1 MFTTKKER
9 FSPAEE
15 FSLSLLASEV
25 NGIEQELLWGNVA
38 PRSVLQELKYVSELT
53 IVTYNL

>member
-1 MFTTKKER
+1 MFPTKKER

-25 NGIEQELLWGNVA
+25 NGIEQELL
-38 PRSVLQELKYVSELT
+38 
-53 IVTYNL
+53 